1 MNIDK
6 LLHIQSNT
14 LKATKGKVLLS
25 EPLMADFYFGRS
37 VVLLVEHEE
46 DEGSFGLIMNKK
58 IDKSL
63 NEIVKDF
70 PQFEAPVFLGGPV
83 QTNQLF
89 FIHTLGDLIPNSLT
103 VMNGLYW
110 GGDMEVLQSMIETGV
125 VNNSQVR
132 FFLGYSGWETQQLT
146 NELKRNSW
154 LVSDANVNALF
165 RTQSQLMWRHF
176 VRRMGTKYEKWLKL
190 PEDYSLN

>member
-14 LKATKGKVLLS
+14 LTATKGKVLLS

-46 DEGSFGLIMNKK
+46 SEGSFGLIMNKK
-58 IDKSL
+58 VDKRL
-63 NEIVKDF
+63 NEIVQDF
-70 PQFEAPVFLGGPV
+70 PHFDAPLFLGGPV
-83 QTNQLF
+83 QTDQLF
-89 FIHTLGDLIPNSLT
+89 FLHTLGDLIPNSLE
-103 VMNGLYW
+103 VMNGLFW
-110 GGDMEVLQSMIETGV
+110 GGDMEVLQSMIETGI

-132 FFLGYSGWETQQLT
+132 FFLGYSGWETKQLT
-146 NELKRNSW
+146 DELKRNSW
-154 LVSDANVNALF
+154 LVSDASVNALF

-176 VRRMGTKYEKWLKL
+176 VRRMGTNYEKWLKL